1 MYLSKQECYLKEINM
16 SKVNKLV
23 ATTDVLCSNYK
34 AHTFN
39 MCKDSGYYFTINGI
53 KLDWSFPSVSY
64 NSALWHY
71 NNICNDPEE
80 VTNILNW
87 ALGG

>member
-1 MYLSKQECYLKEINM
+1 M

-34 AHTFN
+34 VHTFN

-80 VTNILNW
+80 VTNILKW
-87 ALGG
+87 ALGEH

>member
-1 MYLSKQECYLKEINM
+1 M

-34 AHTFN
+34 VHTFN

-53 KLDWSFPSVSY
+53 KLDWSFLQSLTTMLCGTITTFAMIQKKLQIS
-64 NSALWHY
+64 
-71 NNICNDPEE
+71 
-80 VTNILNW
+80 
-87 ALGG
+87 